1 MKILPP
7 LDRLLS
13 AKAACLSF
21 SILAASVAFVPSA
34 KAASGTWSSQSNGN
48 WSDGGN
54 WSGGAIADGAG
65 SAANFNGID
74 LAASV
79 AVHLDSSRSIGAL
92 NFSDLGSPLASYTI
106 DNGGNSANVLTL
118 DTGTT
123 SAAIITV
130 ASNQTATISLN
141 IAGTTGLT
149 KGSATNFAGTLILTG
164 NNTYSGVTT
173 ISGGNA
179 GFIQV
184 NANAAF
190 GNSTLFVSAA
200 NGGIRYGSGF
210 NDLRDIAFGAN
221 GGRLDTN
228 GFDVTYSSTMTGEI
242 AAGSA
247 FTKSGLGTLTLAGN
261 NNITGAGAIN
271 ITQGFIKI
279 DSDARLGGAT
289 GGIILNGSSAS
300 GIRYG
305 AAFNNLRAISLGTSG
320 GAIDTNGFDVTY
332 SSTISSVGS
341 TSGTLTKLGAGT
353 LRLTGANTYTGQT
366 IVSAGT
372 LLINGSTAGGA
383 VTVAAAATLGGTGVV
398 GGAATV
404 NGILSPGDG
413 VGTLAFSNN
422 LTVSSTGTYAFQ
434 GGDLVTAAGALNLGN
449 NWTMS
454 LGSGLMDGGSIT
466 IFTFGSLAGSS
477 DLTPIFDL
485 SQLGF
490 TPTGPLSLTQV
501 GNTLVLNGVQAIPEP
516 STYALLILGFG
527 MALWVQR
534 LRRRTA
540 TI

>member
-7 LDRLLS
+7 LDRLFS

-21 SILAASVAFVPSA
+21 SILAASVAFAPSA
-34 KAASGTWSSQSNGN
+34 KAASGTWTSPSSGN
-48 WSDGGN
+48 WSDSGN
-54 WSGGAIADGAG
+54 WSGGTIADGAG
-65 SAANFNGID
+65 SAANFNGLD
-74 LAASV
+74 LGTDV
-79 AVHLDSSRSIGAL
+79 TVHLDSLRSIGSL
-92 NFSDLGSPLASYTI
+92 TFSDLGSSPFNSYI
-106 DNGGNSANVLTL
+106 LDNGGNSANVLTL

-123 SAAIITV
+123 AAAVITV
-130 ASNQTATISLN
+130 ATGNTATISLN
-141 IAGTTGLT
+141 LAGTTGLT
-149 KGSATNFAGTLILTG
+149 KANSNGTLILTG

-173 ISGGNA
+173 ISGGSS

-184 NANAAF
+184 NSNAAF
-190 GNSTLFVSAA
+190 GNSTLSVSSS
-200 NGGIRYGSGF
+200 NGGIRYGAAF
-210 NDLRDIAFGAN
+210 NDLRDIAFGPN

-242 AAGSA
+242 VAGSA
-247 FTKSGLGTLTLAGN
+247 FTKTGLGTLTLAGT

-271 ITQGFIKI
+271 IIQGFVKI
-279 DSDARLGGAT
+279 DSDARLGGST
-289 GGIILNGSSAS
+289 GGIILNGNNAS

-332 SSTISSVGS
+332 SSTISSVGV
-341 TSGTLTKLGAGT
+341 TNGTLTKLGAGV
-353 LRLTGANTYTGQT
+353 LKLTGANAYTGQT
-366 IVSAGT
+366 VVSAGT
-372 LLINGSTAGGA
+372 LLVNGSTAGGA
-383 VTVAAAATLGGTGVV
+383 VTVNAAATLGGTGVV
-398 GGAATV
+398 GGATAV
-404 NGILSPGDG
+404 SGILSPGDG
-413 VGTLAFSNN
+413 VGTLAFGNN
-422 LTVSSTGTYAFQ
+422 LTVNSSGSYAFQ
-434 GGDLVTAAGALNLGN
+434 GGDLVTVAGTLTLNN

-454 LGSGLMDGGSIT
+454 LGSGLMDGGSIA

-527 MALWVQR
+527 VAFWMQR